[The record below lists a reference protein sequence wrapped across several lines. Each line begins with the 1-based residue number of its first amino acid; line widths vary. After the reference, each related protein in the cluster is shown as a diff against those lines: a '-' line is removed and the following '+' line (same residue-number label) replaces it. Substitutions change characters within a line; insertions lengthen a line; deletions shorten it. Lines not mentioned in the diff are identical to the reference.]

1 MFSVPIAYLLWF
13 FSGFGA
19 LGLHRFYLG
28 KKASGLL
35 YMFTGGLFL
44 AGGVYDLFHMEELVR
59 EANLQVSYKQVLYLN
74 NPPPKVKKK
83 KESVEYV
90 ILKTAKQ
97 NNGIVSPGEVALSGK
112 ISIEV
117 AKKYLDKL
125 ASKGFTELRIKKSGV
140 IVYCFPEFM
149 DTSNEFEDI

>member
-1 MFSVPIAYLLWF
+1 MYSLPIAYLLWF
-13 FSGFGA
+13 FSGFGWM
-19 LGLHRFYLG
+19 GFHRFYLG
-28 KKASGLL
+28 KTGTGLL
-35 YMFTGGLFL
+35 YMFTGGLFF
-44 AGGVYDLFHMEELVR
+44 AGGLYDLINMDKLVR
-59 EANLQVSYKQVLYLN
+59 EANLQVSYKRALYLN

-97 NNGIVSPGEVALSGK
+97 NNGIVSPGEVALFGK

-149 DTSNEFEDI
+149 DKSNEFEEI